1 MIAGDAFDLT
11 VLDGASILERATIAA
26 LIQRERAARDAARW
40 EEMATFYH
48 PESMI
53 DVAWFQGSGQDF
65 VQATERNWRTDA
77 INFHELGVAVVDI
90 CNDRAVAETACT
102 LHGFFSLHGIAVTST
117 GYVRLLWRA
126 QKLEGT
132 WLIAGLR
139 SLYIRDLLQ
148 PCNGSDR
155 LDLDEAELSRYR
167 SSYRYLTH
175 TLKVLGRKP
184 RHDLPGMDMPDTVV
198 ALRRAEQVWLRQL

>member
-1 MIAGDAFDLT
+1 MHDPPFGRTPPEGTSFLKQAAIA
-11 VLDGASILERATIAA
+11 E
-26 LIQRERAARDAARW
+26 LIQRERAARDGARW

-48 PESMI
+48 PESSI
-53 DVAWFQGSGQDF
+53 DVAWFQGSGQEF
-65 VQATERNWRTDA
+65 VQATRKNWRTDA

-90 CNDRAVAETACT
+90 CNDRALAETACT
-102 LHGFFSLHGIAVTST
+102 LRGFFTLGDVPVTLS

-126 QKLEGT
+126 QTFEGT

-155 LDLDEAELSRYR
+155 LGLDEDDLSLYR

-175 TLKVLGRKP
+175 TLTVLGRNP
-184 RHDLPGMDMPDTVV
+184 RQDLPGMDMPETV
-198 ALRRAEQVWLRQL
+198 AGLRKAEQAWLRRL

>member
-1 MIAGDAFDLT
+1 MHDHPFGRAVPDVT
-11 VLDGASILERATIAA
+11 SVLEEAEIAA
-26 LIQRERAARDAARW
+26 LIQRERAARDGARW

-48 PESMI
+48 PESSI
-53 DVAWFQGSGQDF
+53 DVAWFQGSGQQF
-65 VQATERNWRTDA
+65 VRATKKNWRTDA

-90 CNDRAVAETACT
+90 CKDRALADTACT
-102 LHGFFSLHGIAVTST
+102 LRGFFTLQDVPVTLS

-126 QKLEGT
+126 RRFEGT

-139 SLYIRDLLQ
+139 SVYIRDLLQ

-155 LDLDEAELSRYR
+155 LGLDEDELSRYR

-175 TLKVLGRKP
+175 TLKVLGRNP
-184 RHDLPGMDMPDTVV
+184 RQDLPGMDRPEAVA
-198 ALRRAEQVWLRQL
+198 ALREAEEVWLRQS

>member
-1 MIAGDAFDLT
+1 MLDHHGLGHTEPGSAS
-11 VLDGASILERATIAA
+11 VLEQVSIAA

-48 PESMI
+48 PESSI
-53 DVAWFQGSGQDF
+53 DVAWFQGSGQEF
-65 VQATERNWRTDA
+65 VLATERNWRTDA

-90 CNDRAVAETACT
+90 CIYRAIAETACT
-102 LHGFFSLHGIAVTST
+102 LHGFFSLHGVAVTLT

-126 QKLEGT
+126 QKFEGR

-139 SLYIRDLLQ
+139 GLYMRDLLQ

-155 LDLDEAELSRYR
+155 LDLDEGELSGYR
-167 SSYRYLTH
+167 ASYRYLTH
-175 TLKVLGRKP
+175 TLKVLGRNP
-184 RHDLPGMDMPDTVV
+184 RHDLPGVDMPEGIA
-198 ALRRAEQVWLRQL
+198 ALRRAEQAWLRQS